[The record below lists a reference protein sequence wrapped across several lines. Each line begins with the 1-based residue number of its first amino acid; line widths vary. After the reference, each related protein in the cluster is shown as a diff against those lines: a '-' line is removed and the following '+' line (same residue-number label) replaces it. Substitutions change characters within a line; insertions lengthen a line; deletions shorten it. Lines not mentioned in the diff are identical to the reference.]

1 MRNLKYHEQKLLK
14 KVNFLEWKQTNTTR
28 EQMVTSKF
36 FLKSRDEYK
45 TYNRIVGMIR
55 KLSESLSR
63 LADNDTTKMFVAK
76 KLINL
81 LYNTGIIENKKLLDC
96 TKVSV
101 SALCCRRLPMLMVQ
115 KKLVQKYQDADRFVQ
130 QGHVRLGNKVI
141 SDTSTLVSRA
151 MEDFV
156 TWTDSSKIRKKI
168 DEFNEDYD
176 DYRYVQ

>member
-28 EQMVTSKF
+28 EQAVTSRF
-36 FLKSRDEYK
+36 FLKSRDEYR

-63 LADNDTTKMFVAK
+63 LADNDTTKIFIAK

-81 LYNTGIIENKKLLDC
+81 LHSIGIIENKKLLDC
-96 TKVSV
+96 TRVSV
-101 SALCCRRLPMLMVQ
+101 SALCCRRLPMVMA
-115 KKLVQKYQDADRFVQ
+115 KRKLVQKYEDADKFVQ
-130 QGHVRLGNKVI
+130 QGHVRLGNRVI